1 MVESFGYSR
10 HGLSISFRQRE
21 PPQPQVRLI
30 LMKLGSNGVK
40 ESQPRTV
47 LSFYAKRIHYFG
59 PRAVTPAQF
68 RHHQF
73 IPRNQCILARPNP
86 IAASALRLAVQFLCF
101 KSGLMGCGYLCWPAG
116 PYS

>member
-1 MVESFGYSR
+1 M
-10 HGLSISFRQRE
+10 
-21 PPQPQVRLI
+21 

-40 ESQPRTV
+40 ESQLRTV
-47 LSFYAKRIHYFG
+47 LSFYAIRRFDFVKAPFHRAIRIHYFG